1 MLSHFTHAYFGWEK
15 IMSVT
20 QSISFRLVMT
30 NHEKLEIFK
39 NQVRAF
45 GFRRVKATISISEKE
60 VDE

>member
-1 MLSHFTHAYFGWEK
+1 
-15 IMSVT
+15 MSVT

-30 NHEKLEIFK
+30 NQEKLKIFK

-45 GFRRVKATISISEKE
+45 GSWRVKVTISISEKE

>member
-30 NHEKLEIFK
+30 NQEKLKIFK
-39 NQVRAF
+39 NQVRTF
-45 GFRRVKATISISEKE
+45 GSRRVKVTISISEKE